1 MRGRHLTRTGAAAAV
16 SAQVLARED
25 ARSVGVIGCGVN
37 GGWAAR
43 CLASAGYGPGVC
55 ADARPA
61 AAEALAAELGWQAG
75 GREDAAAQDV
85 IVTVT
90 PADAPVITVDDL
102 RHGQHLAV
110 LGADAHGKAEVERA
124 ALARCRL
131 FCDEWEQAS
140 KGASSRAASPPGRS
154 RAAT

>member
-90 PADAPVITVDDL
+90 PADAVITVDDL

-131 FCDEWEQAS
+131 FCDEWEHVE
-140 KGASSRAASPPGRS
+140 GASRAASPPGRS